1 MKKKFL
7 LVFLLALMASGTV
20 FASSK
25 DKLGAYLGWP
35 IGLSY
40 SHEFTDL
47 VELDLIASYNGFFSG
62 YGGLNIHLGALFT
75 LIDGD
80 VGGNPWALT
89 LGPSVGGS
97 IGFIGGGFGGFGIFV
112 GFSASLDVLADLRW
126 EIDITSVKGFNIFVD
141 VAPGLTVPFKSSYYT
156 TPVWIGYRAGV
167 GLRYRFQ

>member
-1 MKKKFL
+1 MKKKL
-7 LVFLLALMASGTV
+7 LISLLLLAVGSASV
-20 FASSK
+20 FASGK

-75 LIDGD
+75 LIDD
-80 VGGNPWALT
+80 AVGGNPWALT

-97 IGFIGGGFGGFGIFV
+97 IGFIGGVYG
-112 GFSASLDVLADLRW
+112 ALDILADLRW